1 MYKIFSDDTLIYDST
16 LEDFVITKGQITK
29 ELNKSGSFV
38 FTIYSS
44 HPYYNL
50 IQKMKSIITVYKGED
65 LVFRGRVIKDVIGFY
80 KDKTFTCE
88 GELGFLLDSIQRPY
102 SFSGTP
108 EELLRQF
115 IESHNSQV
123 DKDKQFTVG
132 TVTVTDPNDYIARS
146 NEEYETTSDNLQ
158 DRLLDPLGGYLFVT
172 ADSFGNRVINWY
184 EESPYRSG
192 QTIEFGENL
201 LSFTRTNQAKDIAT
215 AIIPLGYEIE
225 NETTGEKTRLTIA
238 DVNNGV
244 DYVYNADAVDVY
256 GWIYKTETWDDVT
269 LASNLKDKAEAFLA
283 DKIKQS
289 ITIELSAIDL
299 SLMDKSIDSFRLG
312 DHIQIVSAPH
322 SLDDNYLLE
331 KQTIDLLKPDNDKIT
346 LGYSYFSFTDTN
358 LSANRDNS
366 GLFKTVETIRNN
378 YVTNALVTSQVNELK
393 SLIDQTNESIQMT
406 VSSEIS
412 SNEELQSLLATT
424 YTQLNNTFEF
434 MFQNIEQIV
443 NDNDADTRAMF
454 SEINKYIRFVD
465 GDIIIGEIG
474 SPFVLKLQKDRISF
488 LEDDIEIAYI
498 SGNKIH
504 ITDANITNSIR
515 IGNFAFTPRDTGHLS
530 FTKVRV

>member
-1 MYKIFSDDTLIYDST
+1 MYKIFCDNTLIYDST
-16 LEDFVITKGQITK
+16 LEDFVITKGQITR

-50 IQKMKSIITVYKGED
+50 IQKMKSIITVFKGEEMI
-65 LVFRGRVIKDVIGFY
+65 FRGRVIKDVIGFY
-80 KDKTFTCE
+80 KDRTFTCE

-102 SFSGTP
+102 EFTGTP
-108 EELLRQF
+108 EELLTQF

-123 DKDKQFTVG
+123 DESKKFVMG
-132 TVTVTDPNDYIARS
+132 TVTVTDPNDYIIRS
-146 NEEYETTSDNLQ
+146 NEDYETTSDNLQ
-158 DRLLDPLGGYLFVT
+158 DRLLDPLGGYLFIT
-172 ADSFGNRVINWY
+172 ANNSGQRVINWY

-201 LSFTRTNQAKDIAT
+201 LAFTRTNQAKDIAT

-225 NETTGEKTRLTIA
+225 NETTDEKTRLTIA
-238 DVNNGV
+238 SVNNGV
-244 DYVYNADAVDVY
+244 DYVYNEDAVKMY
-256 GWIYKTETWDDVT
+256 GWIFKVETWDDVT
-269 LASNLKDKAEAFLA
+269 LASNLKTKAEAFLA
-283 DKIKQS
+283 EKIKQS

-299 SLMDKSIDSFRLG
+299 SLMNKSIDSFRLG
-312 DHIQIVSAPH
+312 DHIQIVSSPH
-322 SLDDNYLLE
+322 GLDDSYLLE
-331 KQTIDLLKPDNDKIT
+331 KQTIDLLKPTNDKIT
-346 LGYSYFSFTDTN
+346 LGYSYASFTDTN
-358 LSANRDNS
+358 LSANKDNS
-366 GLFKTVETIRNN
+366 GLFKTVETIRGN
-378 YVTNALVTSQVNELK
+378 YVTKAVVTSQVNDLK
-393 SLIDQTNESIQMT
+393 SLIDQTSESIQMT
-406 VSSEIS
+406 VESTTSV
-412 SNEELQSLLATT
+412 NEELRELIATT

-434 MFQNIEQIV
+434 MFNNIEQIV
-443 NDNDADTRAMF
+443 NENDSDTRAMF

-465 GDIIIGEIG
+465 GNIIIGEIG
-474 SPFVLKLQKDRISF
+474 SPFVLKLQNDRISF

-515 IGNFAFTPRDTGHLS
+515 IGNFAFTPRETGHLS

>member
-1 MYKIFSDDTLIYDST
+1 MYKIFCDNTLIYDST
-16 LEDFVITKGQITK
+16 LEDYVITKGQITK

-65 LVFRGRVIKDVIGFY
+65 LIFRGRVIKDVIGFY

-102 SFSGTP
+102 TFSGTP

-123 DKDKQFTVG
+123 NEDKQFTVG
-132 TVTVTDPNDYIARS
+132 TVTVKDPNDYIARS

-172 ADSFGNRVINWY
+172 EDSSGNRVINWY

-201 LSFTRTNQAKDIAT
+201 LSFTRTNRAEDIAT

-244 DYVYNADAVDVY
+244 DYVYNSDAVELY
-256 GWIYKTETWDDVT
+256 GWIYKTETWDDIT
-269 LASNLKDKAEAFLA
+269 LASNLKSKAEAFLA

-312 DHIQIVSAPH
+312 DYIQIVSAPH
-322 SLDDNYLLE
+322 GLDDSYLLE
-331 KQTIDLLKPDNDKIT
+331 KQTIDLLKPTNDKIT
-346 LGYSYFSFTDTN
+346 LGFSYSSFTDTN
-358 LSANRDNS
+358 TKANTD
-366 GLFKTVETIRNN
+366 LVKTVETIQKN
-378 YVTNALVTSQVNELK
+378 YAVNTVILSQINELK
-393 SLIDQTNESIQMT
+393 SSIDQTSESIQLS
-406 VSSEIS
+406 VEKEINT
-412 SNEELQSLLATT
+412 NETLQSLLATT

-474 SPFVLKLQKDRISF
+474 SPFVLKLQNDRISF